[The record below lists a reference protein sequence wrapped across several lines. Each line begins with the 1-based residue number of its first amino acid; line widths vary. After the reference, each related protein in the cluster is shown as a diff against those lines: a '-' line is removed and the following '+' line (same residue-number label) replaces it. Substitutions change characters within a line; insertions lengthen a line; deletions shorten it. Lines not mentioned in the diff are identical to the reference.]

1 MSVKWCI
8 RVGGC
13 VGGCGCGCGVCDYG
27 CDSGCGVLGK
37 VGVSWLVPVII
48 VMAMR

>member
-37 VGVSWLVPVII
+37 VGVSWLVPV
-48 VMAMR
+48 MKL